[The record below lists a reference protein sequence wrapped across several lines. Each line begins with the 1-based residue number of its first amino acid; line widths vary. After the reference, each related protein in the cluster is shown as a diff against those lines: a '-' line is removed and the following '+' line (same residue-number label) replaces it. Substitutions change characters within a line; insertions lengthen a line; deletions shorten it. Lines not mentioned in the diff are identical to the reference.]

1 LANAHQLT
9 DENHKFIIQS
19 DNESDGK
26 RDKYIS
32 FLNSIVMDENLKRM
46 FSCLCT
52 TKTTLEKELES
63 SLAQMKKLSESIDL
77 GHTIKGKCDLG
88 Y

>member
-1 LANAHQLT
+1 
-9 DENHKFIIQS
+9 
-19 DNESDGK
+19 
-26 RDKYIS
+26 
-32 FLNSIVMDENLKRM
+32 MDENLKRM

-63 SLAQMKKLSESIDL
+63 FLAQMKKLSESIDL

-88 Y
+88 DYNVEHDQLQEYADQR